1 MNKKDKARVAKAALQ
16 MAWLWSE
23 KAKERSVE
31 VFKDAG
37 AKQSLRD
44 ALTCMKVNR
53 LIEDFWIL
61 PPRVQV
67 SGVVLTMDSRGQLQ
81 EYVGETT

>member
-1 MNKKDKARVAKAALQ
+1 MNRKDRARVAKAALQ

-23 KAKERSVE
+23 KAKEGSVE

-37 AKQSLRD
+37 SKQSLRD
-44 ALTCMKVNR
+44 ALTCMKVNH

-61 PPRVQV
+61 PPRVQI
-67 SGVVLTMDSRGQLQ
+67 SGVVLTMDDRGRIV
-81 EYVGETT
+81 EYTGETA